1 MGIRDDLF
9 RAMKNG
15 EVTLVLADLF
25 EGFIAFLSLF
35 LFLFFFTRKVSKVK
49 LSPDRKIMQL
59 LTFDKLFPIPFKY
72 KYSTVI
78 PIFLITLPI
87 FTDDLHIGC
96 TCMYDSRPRTE
107 D

>member
-25 EGFIAFLSLF
+25 EGFIAFL
-35 LFLFFFTRKVSKVK
+35 FFTRKVSTVK

-59 LTFDKLFPIPFKY
+59 LTFDKLFPFPFKY

-78 PIFLITLPI
+78 PIFLITLLI
-87 FTDDLHIGC
+87 SMDDLHIGC
-96 TCMYDSRPRTE
+96 TCMYDSRPRT
-107 D
+107 

>member
-25 EGFIAFLSLF
+25 EGFIAFLF
-35 LFLFFFTRKVSKVK
+35 LFFSFFTRKVSTVK
-49 LSPDRKIMQL
+49 LSPDRKMMQL
-59 LTFDKLFPIPFKY
+59 LTFDKLFPFPFKY

-78 PIFLITLPI
+78 PVYLITLPI
-87 FTDDLHIGC
+87 SMDDLHIGC